1 MREMN
6 LRVSNVNFTNEFD
19 WLFKLVDFEK
29 NEFLIMDDYFY
40 KRNNMKSPISRIHMD
55 SLDIGQT
62 INCNFKIINETK
74 IVTSFI

>member
-29 NEFLIMDDYFY
+29 NEFLIMNDYFY